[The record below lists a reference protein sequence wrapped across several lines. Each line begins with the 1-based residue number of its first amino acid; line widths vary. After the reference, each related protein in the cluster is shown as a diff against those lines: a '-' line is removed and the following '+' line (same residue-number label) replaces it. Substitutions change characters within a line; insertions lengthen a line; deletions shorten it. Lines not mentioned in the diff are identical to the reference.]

1 MRKAE
6 EAEEKR
12 MLIEAEET
20 KRRVQVEE
28 FRAYWAKREEEKERE
43 MRGKKPSKDKGV
55 SKATTATDEAIPG
68 DRDDATPDADE
79 TESDDETESEEETVW
94 GETIVLVRILSLLLS
109 TSLLDSLA
117 HLFIYTGLWQYS

>member
-28 FRAYWAKREEEKERE
+28 FRAYQAKREEEKERE
-43 MRGKKPSKDKGV
+43 MRRKNPLKDKGV

-68 DRDDATPDADE
+68 DRDDVTLDADE
-79 TESDDETESEEETVW
+79 TESDDETESEEET
-94 GETIVLVRILSLLLS
+94 I
-109 TSLLDSLA
+109 
-117 HLFIYTGLWQYS
+117 

>member
-28 FRAYWAKREEEKERE
+28 FRAY
-43 MRGKKPSKDKGV
+43 
-55 SKATTATDEAIPG
+55 
-68 DRDDATPDADE
+68 
-79 TESDDETESEEETVW
+79 
-94 GETIVLVRILSLLLS
+94 
-109 TSLLDSLA
+109 
-117 HLFIYTGLWQYS
+117 